1 MNALMF
7 STRFTR
13 EEAESVYINARKEF
27 LKIKSAYSG
36 PFSRVNRLMDKD
48 LKKLNNILSTLR
60 YLSFE
65 EVVVDRKSRT
75 VNMES
80 INRLNWEIMNFLS
93 RFKNTG
99 IIQIK

>member
-7 STRFTR
+7 STRFTK
-13 EEAESVYINARKEF
+13 EEAETVYLNARKDF
-27 LKIKSAYSG
+27 LKIKNAYSG

-48 LKKLNNILSTLR
+48 LRKLMEILSILR

-65 EVVVDRKSRT
+65 EVIVDEKSRR
-75 VNMES
+75 VDMSS
-80 INRLNWEIMNFLS
+80 INKLNWEIMNFLS

-99 IIQIK
+99 IIKI